1 MNEYE
6 TYLAH
11 HGIKGQKWGIRRYQ
25 NADGSLTAE
34 GRKRKGLGEPR
45 RSLKER
51 LADRKAAQEKTPE
64 QAKEELKEYLRKH
77 PKKLPK
83 YGNLLT
89 RAEAQEVINN
99 IQFDRQL
106 KDIRKQE
113 IDRGF
118 ETIRTVTNTMQTIG
132 NAINAG
138 KNVYNAYADI
148 HNSLGKGKKLTKIGE
163 TKKEDRISWEKLVKT
178 GSAQDILDN
187 IANLTSGELETAVKR
202 LNYEDQLRKKITP

>member
-1 MNEYE
+1 MNDND

-34 GRKRKGLGEPR
+34 GRKRKGLGAPR
-45 RSLKER
+45 RSLKEH

-83 YGNLLT
+83 YGNMLT

-118 ETIRTVTNTMQTIG
+118 ETIRNVTNTMQTVG

-163 TKKEDRISWEKLVKT
+163 TKKEDRGSWEKLVKT

-187 IANLTSGELETAVKR
+187 IANLTSSELETAVKR
-202 LNYEDQLRKKITP
+202 LNYEDQLKKKITP